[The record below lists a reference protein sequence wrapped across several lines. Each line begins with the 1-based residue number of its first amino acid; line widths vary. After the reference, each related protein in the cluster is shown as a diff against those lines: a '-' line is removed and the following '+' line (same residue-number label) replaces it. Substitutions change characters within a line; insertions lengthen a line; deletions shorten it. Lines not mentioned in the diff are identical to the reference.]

1 MARPYKAI
9 RAQYL
14 ERDHDDP
21 ARKRAVLQF
30 AQAFGTHPPPSVDTD
45 WHAALARRWQGKE
58 AVDEEELHKRYQE
71 IASEWHTHV
80 DCIEFFDFVQ
90 LLISQGRLPRV
101 SKVVCFGLGSP
112 SRDGGRGRRSCAQH
126 ETALLLTT
134 LCGHVWDQRPPVFAH
149 DPEYELHDVRLL
161 ENLGFRV
168 CNPYRQEGYT
178 EVDGGTFVFSVADA
192 ASTAR
197 YEEIILLTTRPAAV
211 MLLDARLEALPQG
224 GSRLDV
230 EEILAEEYSRA
241 EGCDAIE
248 GESYR
253 IVDLRYEER
262 NLTPTSLYVR
272 KPESEWGPPR
282 AAVGE
287 GLLVGAVKEGPGQ
300 AAD

>member
-21 ARKRAVLQF
+21 ARKRAVVQF
-30 AQAFGTHPPPSVDTD
+30 AQAFSTRSPHNVNAD
-45 WHAALARRWQGKE
+45 WHTELARRWQGRE

-71 IASEWHTHV
+71 IASEWHMHV
-80 DCIEFFDFVQ
+80 DCVEFFDFVQ
-90 LLISQGRLPRV
+90 LLITQGRLPRV
-101 SKVVCFGLGSP
+101 GKVVCFGLGSP
-112 SRDGGRGRRSCAQH
+112 SRDGARGRRSCAQH
-126 ETALLLTT
+126 ETAALLAT

-161 ENLGFRV
+161 ERLGFRV
-168 CNPYRQEGYT
+168 CDPHRQEGYA

-192 ASTAR
+192 ASTPH

-211 MLLDARLEALPQG
+211 MLLDARLEVLPQG
-224 GSRLDV
+224 GCRLDV

-248 GESYR
+248 GQSCR
-253 IVDLRYEER
+253 IVDLRYEGR

-272 KPESEWGPPR
+272 KPESEWGPPV
-282 AAVGE
+282 AAVE
-287 GLLVGAVKEGPGQ
+287 GAGRT
-300 AAD
+300 AD